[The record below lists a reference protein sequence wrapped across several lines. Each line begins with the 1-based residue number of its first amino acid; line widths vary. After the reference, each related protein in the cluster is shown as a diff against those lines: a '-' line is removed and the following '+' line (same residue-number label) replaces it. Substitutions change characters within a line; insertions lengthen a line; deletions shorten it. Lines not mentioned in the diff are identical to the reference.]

1 LDAAKFLHNATER
14 PRDGCDFCT
23 IRHVR
28 YTSASKPVT
37 FVARQHADSAAKS
50 NALREQDLEHAD
62 KAVREWELLDKEEA
76 ARFGDSIEAHELVH
90 DTRTAD

>member
-1 LDAAKFLHNATER
+1 L
-14 PRDGCDFCT
+14 RDCHDYCT

-28 YTSASKPVT
+28 CSSASKPVT

-50 NALREQDLEHAD
+50 NALREQDLEYTG
-62 KAVREWELLDKEEA
+62 KAVREWELLDREEA
-76 ARFGDSIEAHELVH
+76 ARFGESIEAHELVH